1 MDGIV
6 NDAFGKS
13 NDYDI
18 PGSFSGL
25 GMRRVVLSILASVS
39 LALSVAV
46 VVIALRPRRVGWVP
60 IGPVTL
66 VPDRYDLIFYWRHR
80 EVMWVDYWALSLTL
94 GAVAVLGFF
103 LVRRWRDSTERG
115 FPVDCDGIARK

>member
-1 MDGIV
+1 MASQIDQRVMRARRRIAAAVQRQWRRSVEARGMDGIV

-46 VVIALRPRRVGWVP
+46 VVIALRPRRVGWVL

-94 GAVAVLGFF
+94 
-103 LVRRWRDSTERG
+103 
-115 FPVDCDGIARK
+115 